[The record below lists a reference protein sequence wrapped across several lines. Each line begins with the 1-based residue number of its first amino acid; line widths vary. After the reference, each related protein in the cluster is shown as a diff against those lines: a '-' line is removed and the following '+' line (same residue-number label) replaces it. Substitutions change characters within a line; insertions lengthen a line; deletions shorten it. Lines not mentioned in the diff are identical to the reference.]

1 MKLTR
6 HNGRSGKH
14 GTYNPRH
21 NDRRFD
27 VENSEH
33 IDADRARQNIYWDC
47 YRGFTTHEF
56 RENPEQPDFSF
67 EEIERMF
74 YYEHYGGHVEAQNAR
89 NKKTRHT
96 ERNRTVEDLLKN
108 NKTCPEETLYQIGT
122 MEQSVPPEV
131 LFQIVTEFQEEFDRR
146 FGSHVHIIDWALHLD
161 EATPHIHERHVF
173 DCENR
178 YGELCPQQEKALEE
192 LGVPLPKPDK
202 PKGRNNNRKQTFDAI
217 CRTLLFDICRR
228 HGLHL
233 DQEPSYGGRDYLE
246 KQDYIL
252 MKQKEQLAAQEQK
265 LEELTLKIE
274 DVETLLDDVS
284 DVAYDKAVEVVTDTV
299 RQETH
304 KEDIR
309 LIEDTKKWVLSPER
323 KAPKKERDYAAAR
336 LDGVI
341 TKIKNAMQ
349 HALAKIQRTLM

>member
-33 IDADRARQNIYWDC
+33 IDAERARQNIYWDC

-67 EEIERMF
+67 EEIERMY

-89 NKKTRHT
+89 NEKTRHT

-108 NKTCPEETLYQIGT
+108 NKTCPEESIYQIGT
-122 MEQSVPPEV
+122 MGESVSPDT
-131 LFQIVTEFQEEFDRR
+131 LFSIVNEFYQEFERR
-146 FGSHVHIIDWALHLD
+146 FGSHIHILDWALHLD
-161 EATPHIHERHVF
+161 EGTPHIHERHVF

-192 LGVPLPKPDK
+192 LGIPFDRVDHDPAEDMADCAVISQALGADICKNLLLTPRNRSAFYLLAMPGDKPFVTKELSKQIGSSRLSFATAEDLEQLLGVQPGSASVLGLLNDTEHRVTLVLDRAVAESRWFGCHPCRNTSSLRLRTEDVLEKFLPHTGHVPLVV
-202 PKGRNNNRKQTFDAI
+202 
-217 CRTLLFDICRR
+217 
-228 HGLHL
+228 
-233 DQEPSYGGRDYLE
+233 
-246 KQDYIL
+246 
-252 MKQKEQLAAQEQK
+252 
-265 LEELTLKIE
+265 EL
-274 DVETLLDDVS
+274 
-284 DVAYDKAVEVVTDTV
+284 
-299 RQETH
+299 
-304 KEDIR
+304 
-309 LIEDTKKWVLSPER
+309 
-323 KAPKKERDYAAAR
+323 
-336 LDGVI
+336 
-341 TKIKNAMQ
+341 
-349 HALAKIQRTLM
+349 